1 MRGRITVDPD
11 SMERGLAKS
20 LFGSALN
27 LYLIKFYFIFF
38 FVKIKC
44 GLYFLDCFNILI
56 LKIIF
61 KK

>member
-27 LYLIKFYFIFF
+27 LCLTKFYFFLLKLNGVYIFWIVLMCVN
-38 FVKIKC
+38 VKND
-44 GLYFLDCFNILI
+44 F
-56 LKIIF
+56 
-61 KK
+61 

>member
-27 LYLIKFYFIFF
+27 LYLTKFYFF
-38 FVKIKC
+38 FVKIEC
-44 GLYFLDCFNILI
+44 SLYFLDCFNVLI

-61 KK
+61 KN

>member
-27 LYLIKFYFIFF
+27 LYLTKFYFFF
-38 FVKIKC
+38 FVKIEC
-44 GLYFLDCFNILI
+44 GLYFLNCFNVLI

-61 KK
+61 KN

>member
-27 LYLIKFYFIFF
+27 LYLTKFYFFFLLKLSVVYIFWI
-38 FVKIKC
+38 V
-44 GLYFLDCFNILI
+44 LMY
-56 LKIIF
+56 
-61 KK
+61 

>member
-27 LYLIKFYFIFF
+27 LCLIKFNFF
-38 FVKIKC
+38 FFIKIEC
-44 GLYFLDCFNILI
+44 GLYFLDCFNVLI

>member
-27 LYLIKFYFIFF
+27 LCLTKFYF
-38 FVKIKC
+38 
-44 GLYFLDCFNILI
+44 FL
-56 LKIIF
+56 LKLSVVF
-61 KK
+61 ELF